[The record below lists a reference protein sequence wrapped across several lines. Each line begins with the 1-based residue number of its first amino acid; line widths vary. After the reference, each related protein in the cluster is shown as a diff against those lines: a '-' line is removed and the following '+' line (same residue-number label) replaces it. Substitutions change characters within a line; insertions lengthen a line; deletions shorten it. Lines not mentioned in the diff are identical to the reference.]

1 MPAADDVVTIE
12 PPPVCFMAKAACLI
26 PQKTPLR
33 LTWMIFCHV
42 SSLVSSNG
50 TAQPPTRSN
59 PALLYITSSG
69 PSSSTARATSAA
81 NISLVADISLQPDRL
96 DTGGAQRRHRGVDA
110 ITIDIGHHQS
120 GAVLAE
126 QPGSRQ
132 AEAAPA
138 PVITA
143 DLSASSIGRLPSG

>member
-50 TAQPPTRSN
+50 TAQPSTRSN
-59 PALLYITSSG
+59 PALLYL
-69 PSSSTARATSAA
+69 TSA
-81 NISLVADISLQPDRL
+81 
-96 DTGGAQRRHRGVDA
+96 TF
-110 ITIDIGHHQS
+110 QS
-120 GAVLAE
+120 
-126 QPGSRQ
+126 
-132 AEAAPA
+132 
-138 PVITA
+138 
-143 DLSASSIGRLPSG
+143 